1 MTDVV
6 DQFPFI
12 VPIDWLSYFSWPL
25 LVLQTFLAALMVLLG
40 DIFALI
46 DFFSFTAWMFYGS
59 TMAAL
64 LVLRYTMKDVERPY
78 KVGNKSSFIMH
89 ALRYA

>member
-1 MTDVV
+1 MLLICWPE
-6 DQFPFI
+6 FLN
-12 VPIDWLSYFSWPL
+12 LSLF
-25 LVLQTFLAALMVLLG
+25 LQTFLAGLMVLMG

-78 KVGNKSSFIMH
+78 KVGDLSPTFFI
-89 ALRYA
+89 